1 MRRFALTAVALA
13 AIAVAGCSSS
23 SSSSPAS
30 TPASSS
36 SSAASSSSA
45 TQTGTITVFAA
56 ASLMGT
62 FTQLGKQFEAA
73 HPGDTVKFSFGGS
86 STLATQITGGAP
98 ADVFASAA
106 PANMDTV
113 VSAGDAASPKDF
125 AKNTAEIAV
134 PPSNPAKVT
143 SVSDLAKSSVKV
155 ALCQPKVPCGV
166 VASQVFKNASVTVK
180 PVTLQPDV
188 KSVLTQ
194 VELGNVDAGMVYVTD
209 VKAAGSKVKGVAIP
223 ASQNASTLYPIASI
237 SDSKEKAVA
246 QSFVSYVLSP
256 AGQSVLTAAGF
267 EKP

>member
-98 ADVFASAA
+98 ILDIMNQMPQIPPGCQWAVFLRNHDELTLEMVTNEERDYMYAEYAKDVRMRI
-106 PANMDTV
+106 NLDLRRR
-113 VSAGDAASPKDF
+113 SPR
-125 AKNTAEIAV
+125 
-134 PPSNPAKVT
+134 
-143 SVSDLAKSSVKV
+143 
-155 ALCQPKVPCGV
+155 
-166 VASQVFKNASVTVK
+166 
-180 PVTLQPDV
+180 
-188 KSVLTQ
+188 
-194 VELGNVDAGMVYVTD
+194 
-209 VKAAGSKVKGVAIP
+209 
-223 ASQNASTLYPIASI
+223 
-237 SDSKEKAVA
+237 
-246 QSFVSYVLSP
+246 
-256 AGQSVLTAAGF
+256 
-267 EKP
+267 

>member
-1 MRRFALTAVALA
+1 MRRFALTAAALA

-113 VSAGDAASPKDF
+113 VSAGDASSPKDF
-125 AKNTAEIAV
+125 AKNTAES
-134 PPSNPAKVT
+134 PSRRVT
-143 SVSDLAKSSVKV
+143 
-155 ALCQPKVPCGV
+155 PRR
-166 VASQVFKNASVTVK
+166 
-180 PVTLQPDV
+180 
-188 KSVLTQ
+188 
-194 VELGNVDAGMVYVTD
+194 
-209 VKAAGSKVKGVAIP
+209 
-223 ASQNASTLYPIASI
+223 
-237 SDSKEKAVA
+237 
-246 QSFVSYVLSP
+246 
-256 AGQSVLTAAGF
+256 
-267 EKP
+267 